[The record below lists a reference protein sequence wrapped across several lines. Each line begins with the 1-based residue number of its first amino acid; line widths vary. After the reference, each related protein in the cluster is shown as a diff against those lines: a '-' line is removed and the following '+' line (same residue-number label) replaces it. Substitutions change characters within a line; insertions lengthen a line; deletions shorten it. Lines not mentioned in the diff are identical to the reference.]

1 MKSNRQSGVSRRTYL
16 KLAGAGS
23 VAGLTVTAGCS
34 VDTGGDGGGDGG
46 NGGDGGSG
54 GSGNDTGTEGG
65 DSAGSMEI
73 VPGTAPGF
81 PPFEFKD
88 ESGELVGFDIDLL
101 EAVVEETDYTLGDW
115 QEFEFD
121 SLIPALQN
129 DRIDVIA
136 AAMTITEDRQQTIAF
151 SDPYYNADQ
160 AILVAGGGDFNPQS
174 LDDLAGQTVGA
185 QEGTTG
191 AGVIE
196 NELVADGDIQQS
208 NFRTYGNYVLAVQD
222 LENGNVDALV
232 IDQPVAQ
239 TFADQRNVEIAF
251 VYETGERYG
260 FGLRQNESDVQSA
273 LNEGLQAV
281 RDSGRYEEIR
291 NEWFGGSGEGA
302 SGNESTGNDSSGNA
316 TGTSSNSSAVGE

>member
-1 MKSNRQSGVSRRTYL
+1 MKSNGQSGVSRRTYL
-16 KLAGAGS
+16 KFVGASS
-23 VAGLTVTAGCS
+23 VAGITATAGCT
-34 VDTGGDGGGDGG
+34 VDSGGDGGG
-46 NGGDGGSG
+46 GGDG
-54 GSGNDTGTEGG
+54 GSGNDTGTDGG
-65 DSAGSMEI
+65 NGNGDGGNMEI

-81 PPFEFKD
+81 PPFEFKN

-101 EAVVEETDYTLGDW
+101 SAVVEETDYTLAAW
-115 QEFEFD
+115 EEFEFD

-136 AAMTITEDRQQTIAF
+136 AAMTITEDRQETIAF

-160 AILVAGGGDFNPQS
+160 AILVSGDGDFSPQS
-174 LDDLAGQTVGA
+174 LDDLSGQTVGA

-191 AGVIE
+191 AGVVE
-196 NELVADGDIQQS
+196 DELVADGDIQQS

-260 FGLRQNESDVQSA
+260 FGLRQNDDDVVSA

-291 NEWFGGSGEGA
+291 NEWFGGSGEEA
-302 SGNESTGNDSSGNA
+302 SGNESSGNES
-316 TGTSSNSSAVGE
+316 GNSSNSSAVGE